1 MLPDELQHQQSGE
14 GVNVYRTLFAG
25 MAEGV
30 VLQDV
35 RGVVFACNPS
45 AERILGFGKGEMIGG
60 DSIDRAQRAIHRDG
74 QPFLRELHPAMAAL
88 RTGEACLGVTMG
100 LFKPNQEIVW
110 IQIDAQPLFS
120 AGGTTPYAVI
130 STFTDITAQM
140 RSEQARQ
147 QADDRF
153 RKAFLAG
160 PEGIT
165 ISRLEDGRYIEV
177 NDAFVEWSGYQRSEL
192 IGKTSREL
200 NIWVDPAERVE
211 LLRKLNSQR
220 LVRDQ
225 AMTFRTK
232 SGRLADVVVSA
243 DVIEFGDQTCLLAIT
258 RDVTKQKLLEAQL
271 QQAQKMEAVGNLA
284 GGIAHDFNNLLGVIL
299 GYGEMMLEKLGP
311 DDALRKPVEGIKKAG
326 DHAAALT
333 SQLLAFSRKQIVEPQ
348 IIDLNTAVEEVRWL
362 LERLIGDDV
371 RLVTNLHP
379 ALGKVVADPHQIE
392 QVLMNL
398 CINARD
404 AMPEGG
410 SLMIETRNIQL
421 DAEFTEQVPGASP
434 GAHVEMTVTD
444 TGVGIEEGVK
454 SHLFEPFFT
463 TKPPDKG
470 TGLGLATVYGIV
482 KQAGGWI
489 QVSSEPGEG
498 ARFAI
503 FLPQVTS
510 APEAGEPRQETE
522 PVLTGTE
529 TVLLVEDARS
539 MSEISRAFLEG
550 AGYNVLECASSA
562 EALSVAEN
570 YQGSIDLLS
579 TDLILSGMN
588 GRELAERVT
597 LRRPN
602 LKVLYTSGYADRGM
616 LRGDARGPRRDF
628 VAKPYTRRTFLQ
640 KVRELLDRDEGN
652 P

>member
-35 RGVVFACNPS
+35 RGIVFACNPS
-45 AERILGFGKGEMIGG
+45 AERILGFGKGELIGG
-60 DSIDRAQRAIHRDG
+60 DSIDPDQRAIHRDG
-74 QPFLRELHPAMAAL
+74 QPFPRESHPARTAL

-100 LFKPNQEIVW
+100 LFKPNDEMVW
-110 IQIDAQPLFS
+110 VQIDAQPLFS
-120 AGGTTPYAVI
+120 AGGRTPYAVI
-130 STFTDITAQM
+130 STFTDITAQI

-153 RKAFLAG
+153 RKVFLAG

-165 ISRLEDGRYIEV
+165 ISRLQDGCYIEV
-177 NDAFVEWSGYQRSEL
+177 NDAFVEWCGFQRTEL

-200 NIWVDPAERVE
+200 NLWVDPAERVE

-220 LVRDQ
+220 LVREQ

-232 SGRLADVVVSA
+232 SGRLADVIVSA
-243 DVIEFGDQTCLLAIT
+243 DVIEFADETCLLAIT
-258 RDVTKQKLLEAQL
+258 RDVTKHKLMEAQL

-299 GYGEMMLEKLGP
+299 GYGEMVLEKLSP
-311 DDALRKPVEGIKKAG
+311 DDPLRKPIEGIKKAG

-348 IIDLNTAVEEVRWL
+348 IIDLNTSVEEVRWL
-362 LERLIGDDV
+362 LERLIGDGV
-371 RLVTNLHP
+371 HLVTNLRP
-379 ALGKVVADPHQIE
+379 GLAKVAADPHQVE

-398 CINARD
+398 CVNARD

-410 SLMIETRNIQL
+410 TLTIETRNIQL
-421 DAEFTEQVPGASP
+421 DEDFTEQIPGAWP
-434 GAHVEMTVTD
+434 GAYVEIAVAD
-444 TGVGIEEGVK
+444 TGVGIEEKVK

-482 KQAGGWI
+482 KHAGGWI
-489 QVSSEPGEG
+489 QVSSEPGKG

-510 APEAGEPRQETE
+510 APEASEPRQETE
-522 PVLTGTE
+522 TVLTGSE

-539 MSEISRAFLEG
+539 MREISRSFLEG
-550 AGYNVLECASSA
+550 AGYRVLECASPV

-570 YQGSIDLLS
+570 YKGSIDLLS
-579 TDLILSGMN
+579 ADLILSGMN
-588 GRELAERVT
+588 GRELAERLT
-597 LRRPN
+597 LQRPN
-602 LKVLYTSGYADRGM
+602 LKVLFTSGYADRGM
-616 LRGDARGPRRDF
+616 LRGDGRGPRRDF
-628 VAKPYTRRTFLQ
+628 VAKPYTRKLFLQ
-640 KVRELLDRDEGN
+640 KIRELLDRDETLD
-652 P
+652 